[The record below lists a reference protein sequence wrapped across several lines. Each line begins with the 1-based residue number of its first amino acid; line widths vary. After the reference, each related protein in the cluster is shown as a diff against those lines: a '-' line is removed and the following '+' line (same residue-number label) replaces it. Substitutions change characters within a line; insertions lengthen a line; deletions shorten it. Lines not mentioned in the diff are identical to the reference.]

1 MSQFIRPVNHCIKDF
16 FILKGEYLG
25 NDCVS
30 AKFCFSW
37 VDKASSCANF
47 FLDWFCA
54 VCKLACFTS
63 GLILVIFSCY
73 LRNIKFA
80 VNVLNFDF
88 PI

>member
-1 MSQFIRPVNHCIKDF
+1 
-16 FILKGEYLG
+16 
-25 NDCVS
+25 
-30 AKFCFSW
+30 
-37 VDKASSCANF
+37 
-47 FLDWFCA
+47 LDWFCA